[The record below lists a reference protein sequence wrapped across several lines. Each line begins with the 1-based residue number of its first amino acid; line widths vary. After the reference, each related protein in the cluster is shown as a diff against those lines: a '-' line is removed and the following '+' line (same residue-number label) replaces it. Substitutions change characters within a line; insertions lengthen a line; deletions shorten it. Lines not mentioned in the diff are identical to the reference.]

1 MHDAETVS
9 KLTNELI
16 SLMMISISQR
26 NAHCVKRQKV
36 APETYRCSDAMSK
49 CVKHSEIATQ
59 SQGIKGLTDEA
70 EPKKWNN
77 EHV

>member
-1 MHDAETVS
+1 MDLIKIADCVTDAKQTS
-9 KLTNELI
+9 
-16 SLMMISISQR
+16 
-26 NAHCVKRQKV
+26 
-36 APETYRCSDAMSK
+36 ETYRCSDAMSK

-59 SQGIKGLTDEA
+59 SQGSKGLTDEA